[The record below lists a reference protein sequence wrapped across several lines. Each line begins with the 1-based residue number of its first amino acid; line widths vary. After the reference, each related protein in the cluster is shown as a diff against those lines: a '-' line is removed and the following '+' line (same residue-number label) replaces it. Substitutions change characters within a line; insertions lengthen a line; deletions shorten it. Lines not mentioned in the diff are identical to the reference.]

1 MNTTVVPIEST
12 AVVMLV
18 FHLKGGDHFAIKTSA
33 ANARHCIKAWRDWYL
48 FLCSKEM
55 DRVNMEMPMVNYHF
69 YEGEGPNPDLIKA
82 SVLFQDI
89 SAVQYF
95 SEEEMEEK
103 K

>member
-1 MNTTVVPIEST
+1 MQTTIVPIDST

-18 FHLKGGDHFAIKTSA
+18 FHLKGGESFAIKTTA
-33 ANARHCIKAWRDWYL
+33 FNARTCIKAWRDWYIYAS
-48 FLCSKEM
+48 SKEM
-55 DRVNMEMPMVNYHF
+55 DRMELSIPMVNYHF

-89 SAVQYF
+89 SAAQYF
-95 SEEEMEEK
+95 SEEEMEK